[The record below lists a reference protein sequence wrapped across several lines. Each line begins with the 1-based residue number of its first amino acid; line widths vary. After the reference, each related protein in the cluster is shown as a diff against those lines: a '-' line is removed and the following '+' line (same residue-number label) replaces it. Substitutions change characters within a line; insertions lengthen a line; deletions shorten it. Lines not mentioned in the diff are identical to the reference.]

1 MVADQGEC
9 TRTAVVYGARGSDA
23 NAVVY
28 DGQLTGERYRVD
40 REGRRNWPTAAQFM
54 CASCMTVRA
63 SVWDHCHTHGF
74 VRAPLCTP
82 EGVPPLL
89 SSVSFPSQSASH
101 NNRLSGSGSDDL
113 NHRRPRWVCRTAR
126 GQRTRQEE
134 AQRASHRQLV
144 VMSLSD
150 PDLIVCWERIP
161 NAASPLEAKQIGF
174 TNLIISNWSAD
185 YQLKRFNDD
194 ALRVL
199 LREHFRGEIAR
210 KHWQNGGS
218 QWRQIAEALGDSRGI
233 RFASLVDEVYTQAVS
248 EGPPIPPSAY
258 FSAVG

>member
-1 MVADQGEC
+1 MAQLFARQRRFFTWTAAGLAIAAV
-9 TRTAVVYGARGSDA
+9 TAV
-23 NAVVY
+23 
-28 DGQLTGERYRVD
+28 
-40 REGRRNWPTAAQFM
+40 
-54 CASCMTVRA
+54 
-63 SVWDHCHTHGF
+63 
-74 VRAPLCTP
+74 APLVLEAAAPAGTNWGTLSDVSQTYSATLSAAALL
-82 EGVPPLL
+82 GVV
-89 SSVSFPSQSASH
+89 VSLAHQS
-101 NNRLSGSGSDDL
+101 RQ
-113 NHRRPRWVCRTAR
+113 TAIAN
-126 GQRTRQEE
+126 EE

-185 YQLKRFNDD
+185 YLLKRFNDD

-218 QWRQIAEALGDSRGI
+218 QWRQFAEALGDSRGI